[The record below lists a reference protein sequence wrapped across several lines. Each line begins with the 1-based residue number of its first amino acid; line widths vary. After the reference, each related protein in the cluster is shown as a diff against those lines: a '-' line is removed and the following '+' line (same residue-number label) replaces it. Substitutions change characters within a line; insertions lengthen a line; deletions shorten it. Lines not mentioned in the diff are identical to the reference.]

1 MVEDLFILTFISF
14 FDPKDSRPPST
25 GHTYLKNGLHV
36 GSNELGR
43 IGHKM
48 TQQSRGLLLVPAQA
62 GMLQLDEQLNQRLA
76 QARHD
81 VRRIENRQAAQ
92 RADGQLADLKVL
104 VVERDKERAEILRL
118 GQVVVEA
125 VVERLQHR
133 QTHIGVAVGDAHNE
147 ELGQHLVDCGD
158 DGGRLLAG
166 QALGAGFRIRID
178 LMRIRIQ
185 HFF

>member
-1 MVEDLFILTFISF
+1 
-14 FDPKDSRPPST
+14 
-25 GHTYLKNGLHV
+25 
-36 GSNELGR
+36 
-43 IGHKM
+43 M

-133 QTHIGVAVGDAHNE
+133 QTHIGVAVRDAHNE
-147 ELGQHLVDCGD
+147 ELGQHLVNSGD
-158 DGGRLLAG
+158 DGGRLLAS
-166 QALGAGFRIRID
+166 QALESALWNRNYFLRFRFRLSKSYGSGPGSD
-178 LMRIRIQ
+178 
-185 HFF
+185 F

>member
-1 MVEDLFILTFISF
+1 
-14 FDPKDSRPPST
+14 
-25 GHTYLKNGLHV
+25 
-36 GSNELGR
+36 
-43 IGHKM
+43 
-48 TQQSRGLLLVPAQA
+48 
-62 GMLQLDEQLNQRLA
+62 MLQLYKQLNQRLA

-81 VRRIENRQAAQ
+81 VRRVENRQAAQ
-92 RADGQLADLKVL
+92 CADGQLANLKVL

-147 ELGQHLVDCGD
+147 ELGEHLVNSGD

-166 QALGAGFRIRID
+166 QALEPA
-178 LMRIRIQ
+178 L
-185 HFF
+185 